1 MIKQLYTNI
10 TSKKL
15 YIGLAIKKLF
25 VLIPTLNL
33 YTGSGDDE
41 EFDGF
46 DYTFDF
52 TIN

>member
-1 MIKQLYTNI
+1 MIKQLFVNI
-10 TSKKL
+10 STKKL

-25 VLIPTLNL
+25 VLIPTLKL
-33 YTGSGDDE
+33 YIGSGDDE